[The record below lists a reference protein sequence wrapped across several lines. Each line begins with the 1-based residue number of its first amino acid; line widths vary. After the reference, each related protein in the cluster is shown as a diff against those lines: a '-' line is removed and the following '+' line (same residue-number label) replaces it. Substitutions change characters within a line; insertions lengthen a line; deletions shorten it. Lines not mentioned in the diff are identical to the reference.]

1 MCLKNRSFQ
10 ANNHSS
16 SCSQCSLMNWR
27 RRAGLSLQAFLATFS
42 SFFYGVTTSSSSLCA
57 QSLPGPGRRHGQ
69 SEKECKSETVRKWW
83 IQLSGDIT
91 DTTAKAAFGGDEARH
106 AFFTEAQTTWHLD
119 GPFLRA
125 AFYLFIF
132 FVPLMAG
139 RKGKSEGACQFCGG
153 RNEWRAAAR
162 ETKRGHAQPSLN
174 GPILGA
180 IRA

>member
-1 MCLKNRSFQ
+1 MSIS
-10 ANNHSS
+10 ASI
-16 SCSQCSLMNWR
+16 SCHFFIFLLWRDYLFLTVSTTTLCSK
-27 RRAGLSLQAFLATFS
+27 FT
-42 SFFYGVTTSSSSLCA
+42 
-57 QSLPGPGRRHGQ
+57 GPGRRHGQ

-91 DTTAKAAFGGDEARH
+91 DTTAKAAFGRDEARH

-125 AFYLFIF
+125 AFYFIF

-174 GPILGA
+174 GPILCA